1 MRKCAL
7 CGAVASG
14 GYWQI
19 ERVERLTEEQ
29 KKKLSEDHQEK
40 PWHIVLVCRECAI
53 PDWVSEPSDD
63 R

>member
-7 CGAVASG
+7 CGAVAAG

-19 ERVERLTEEQ
+19 ERVERLTKEQ
-29 KKKLSEDHQEK
+29 RDLLSEHDKER
-40 PWHIVLVCRECAI
+40 PWQIVLVCKECAI
-53 PDWVSEPSDD
+53 PDWISEPSDD